1 MSNQQNPSVADALKA
16 AIAAQLNALIA
27 EGVSI
32 RTLEKIQRFCAATRQ
47 ALHAIETPEAKA
59 KARFGGVMS
68 AMQMIPNDEAG
79 FEVDSDPYS
88 AAPNIETY
96 GANMPR
102 QLMAMVN
109 KLGDKL
115 GPKPSAKDMV
125 DAILAAEKGGKGDL
139 AEMLRQHFVEKFG
152 PDAKATAAGSPPAL
166 SSSNGATP
174 SPFTHETTADAQN
187 GVVS

>member
-1 MSNQQNPSVADALKA
+1 MSNQQQTPSVADALKS
-16 AIAAQLNALIA
+16 AIAAQLNTLIA

-47 ALHAIETPEAKA
+47 ALHAIETPEMKM
-59 KARFGGVMS
+59 KGRFGGILTGLQVP
-68 AMQMIPNDEAG
+68 AFDDESG
-79 FEVDSDPYS
+79 FEVDNAAYS

-125 DAILAAEKGGKGDL
+125 DAILAAEQGGRGDL
-139 AEMLRQHFVEKFG
+139 AEVLRQRFVESFG
-152 PDAKATAAGSPPAL
+152 PDT
-166 SSSNGATP
+166 
-174 SPFTHETTADAQN
+174 
-187 GVVS
+187 